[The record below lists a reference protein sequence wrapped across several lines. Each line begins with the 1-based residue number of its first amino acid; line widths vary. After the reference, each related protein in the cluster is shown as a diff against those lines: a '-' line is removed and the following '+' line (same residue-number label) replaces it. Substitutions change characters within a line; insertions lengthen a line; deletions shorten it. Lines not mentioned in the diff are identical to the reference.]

1 MLEIWMAPLRQK
13 FDQMPAND
21 QRALLIML
29 AAIFLA
35 VIYLSLLLS
44 GGYQQAAVKR
54 YAYAQ
59 QDSRWVDAN
68 QAKLLEL
75 AAARKKLLEKG
86 SDEEGSSLINQA
98 TVSAKPFGIAFKRFQ
113 PQDENGLRL
122 WIEGAE
128 FDMLMRWLAV
138 LDEQNIK
145 LNQLEIV
152 KQEKQ
157 SGLAEARVLISAP

>member
-1 MLEIWMAPLRQK
+1 MLEAWTAPLKQK

-21 QRALLIML
+21 QRALLIMFI
-29 AAIFLA
+29 AICLA
-35 VIYLSLLLS
+35 VVYLSLSLS
-44 GGYQQAAVKR
+44 NNYQTSAVKR
-54 YAYAQ
+54 YESAQ
-59 QDSRWVDAN
+59 QDSRWIDAN

-75 AAARKKLLEKG
+75 AAARKKLLEKA
-86 SDEEGSSLINQA
+86 SDQEGSSLINQA

-128 FDMLMRWLAV
+128 FDMLMRWLAA
-138 LDEQNIK
+138 LDQQNIK

-157 SGLAEARVLISAP
+157 SGLAEARVLISTP

>member
-13 FDQMPAND
+13 FDQMPASD

-35 VIYLSLLLS
+35 VIYLSLSLS
-44 GGYQQAAVKR
+44 SGYQQAAVKR
-54 YAYAQ
+54 YAYTQ

-98 TVSAKPFGIAFKRFQ
+98 TVSAKPFGITFKRFQ

>member
-1 MLEIWMAPLRQK
+1 MLEAWTAPLKQK

-21 QRALLIML
+21 QRALLIMF
-29 AAIFLA
+29 AAICLA
-35 VIYLSLLLS
+35 VVYLSLSLS
-44 GGYQQAAVKR
+44 NNYQTSAVKR
-54 YAYAQ
+54 YESAQ
-59 QDSRWVDAN
+59 QDSRWIDAN

-75 AAARKKLLEKG
+75 AAARKKLLEKA
-86 SDEEGSSLINQA
+86 SDQEGSSLINQA

-128 FDMLMRWLAV
+128 FDMLMRWLAA
-138 LDEQNIK
+138 LDQQNIK

-157 SGLAEARVLISAP
+157 SGLAEARVLISTP